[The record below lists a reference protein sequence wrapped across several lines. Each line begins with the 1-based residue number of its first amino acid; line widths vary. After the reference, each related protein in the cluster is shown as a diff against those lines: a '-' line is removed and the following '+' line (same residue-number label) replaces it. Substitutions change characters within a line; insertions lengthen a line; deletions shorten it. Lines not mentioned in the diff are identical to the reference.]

1 MSSHQVSR
9 GGVVVSHLVKFG
21 HVVLSLSVVPMNQ
34 EVAGSIPVHGLNL
47 DLSCRWLF
55 ESGFSFFAGGFF
67 QKFDVLLLATA
78 FALVGGYGEKAM
90 SSICSPGF
98 SSRWL
103 DIKNVDLDRP
113 LFHGPAFWL
122 MACSYSGII

>member
-1 MSSHQVSR
+1 MVVRVGFFFFAFLVSM
-9 GGVVVSHLVKFG
+9 
-21 HVVLSLSVVPMNQ
+21 VL
-34 EVAGSIPVHGLNL
+34 GL
-47 DLSCRWLF
+47 
-55 ESGFSFFAGGFF
+55 FAGGFL
-67 QKFDVLLLATA
+67 KSLMYSCLLL
-78 FALVGGYGEKAM
+78 FSRWLVGGYGEKAM